1 MFFQQL
7 DSLHHLIERGSP
19 CRFLRYSS
27 WNSCGP
33 SIDTPTKKLFS
44 LKNWHHSSFNRV
56 PLVWIQLSICRPP
69 AYLRCNSKA
78 FFIEADRSHQRLA
91 SMPCKQDFLH
101 GLAFHVFLDELL
113 EYLIRHDVILHVR
126 IELTFLKV
134 ITILACQITNRT
146 NRFQHDVD
154 RLGERGKYR
163 NYSWYTIRYY
173 ISIST
178 RTR

>member
-1 MFFQQL
+1 MLQL
-7 DSLHHLIERGSP
+7 QG
-19 CRFLRYSS
+19 
-27 WNSCGP
+27 
-33 SIDTPTKKLFS
+33 
-44 LKNWHHSSFNRV
+44 
-56 PLVWIQLSICRPP
+56 
-69 AYLRCNSKA
+69 
-78 FFIEADRSHQRLA
+78 FFIEADRPHQRLA

-154 RLGERGKYR
+154 RLGERG
-163 NYSWYTIRYY
+163 NIGTIHG
-173 ISIST
+173 ILLDIT
-178 RTR
+178 FLFQLELAKHDFLF